1 MNNAC
6 CRNGCPWQSRMRSD
20 QAWHPSCKRL
30 TSTELYVKQLLQ
42 IRFRSL
48 AKLFLVL
55 YILFLTFFSSV
66 VRSMGFVMTVEGYQI
81 RRQKRAG
88 LG

>member
-1 MNNAC
+1 
-6 CRNGCPWQSRMRSD
+6 MRSG
-20 QAWHPSCKRL
+20 QAWNPSCQRL

-55 YILFLTFFSSV
+55 YILFLAFFSSV
-66 VRSMGFVMTVEGYQI
+66 VKSMGFEMTVEGYQI
-81 RRQKRAG
+81 RRRMRDG
-88 LG
+88 L